1 MRRRRVLQMIGAA
14 VPAFAAR
21 PMRLANA
28 AELDEVRVGT
38 PLTISDAVDNE
49 TVGVGDVVDD
59 SYVEAALKTLGPY
72 KPA

>member
-28 AELDEVRVGT
+28 AELDEVRVDDPDLFAS
-38 PLTISDAVDNE
+38 PLSANRRD
-49 TVGVGDVVDD
+49 
-59 SYVEAALKTLGPY
+59 
-72 KPA
+72 